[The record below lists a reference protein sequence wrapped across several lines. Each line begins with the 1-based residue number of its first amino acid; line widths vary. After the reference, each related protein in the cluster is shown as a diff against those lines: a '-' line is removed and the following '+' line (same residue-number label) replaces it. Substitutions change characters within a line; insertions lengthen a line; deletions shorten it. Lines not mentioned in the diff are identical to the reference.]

1 MNITM
6 RKFRAIIVAL
16 LAALIFLVLFT
27 VFSVSG
33 VTHAQNNGG
42 MQDDHLITIHDRGN
56 VKVILTKASTIGEA
70 IKDASIPIDK
80 NDLIEPAASQKLVA
94 SNYQVNIYRARP
106 VLIIDGDIR
115 QKIITPYQTAEQIT
129 TSAGMVLY
137 PEDITT
143 INRVDNLTEGAG
155 LQLTIKRATAFEF
168 TLYGKTS
175 TVRTQA
181 TTIGGMLTEK
191 GIKLSKDDRVLPS
204 LDTKIISGLAV
215 RVWREGKQTIT
226 TEEPID
232 FQIEKI
238 QDADQNVGYLDVTTP
253 GVNGLRNVTYEIV
266 IQDGKEVS
274 RKEIASLTIKQP
286 VEQVEVVGAKL
297 AFSGNFAAALAKL
310 RSCEGGYNSWNPA
323 GPYYGAYQFDR
334 QTWSTVANPS
344 DYGSAPPAEQDN
356 AAYQLYLRRG
366 WSPWP
371 VCGAAVLPDV
381 YR

>member
-253 GVNGLRNVTYEIV
+253 GVNGLRNVTYESV
-266 IQDGKEVS
+266 IQDGKELS